1 MLSADH
7 RVLMIGYGSNGS
19 HNGQPERDNY
29 CDFFHVAA
37 DILRTQ
43 GLIVLRYSFLIHFL
57 KALNRNDML
66 FLSPINEIYRKRVI
80 LLKYMCVNGDIYS
93 RSGIG

>member
-1 MLSADH
+1 MASPSVIITA
-7 RVLMIGYGSNGS
+7 I
-19 HNGQPERDNY
+19 
-29 CDFFHVAA
+29 FFMCWR
-37 DILRTQ
+37 IPLRTQ

-57 KALNRNDML
+57 KVLNRNGML

-93 RSGIG
+93 RSGIGQ